1 LKFLIMSRSILIWN
15 PFPLRQV
22 AVIWKNISRSRSAH
36 RSRITRP
43 ADLGVSWSLPDPEFS
58 MSSKPQPPESWCF
71 VLQVI
76 GVGGELVETYHLLP
90 GAVDWG
96 FLSVATDAS
105 LVMKAS

>member
-1 LKFLIMSRSILIWN
+1 
-15 PFPLRQV
+15 
-22 AVIWKNISRSRSAH
+22 
-36 RSRITRP
+36 
-43 ADLGVSWSLPDPEFS
+43 

-90 GAVDWG
+90 GAVDWE

-105 LVMKAS
+105 LVTKAR